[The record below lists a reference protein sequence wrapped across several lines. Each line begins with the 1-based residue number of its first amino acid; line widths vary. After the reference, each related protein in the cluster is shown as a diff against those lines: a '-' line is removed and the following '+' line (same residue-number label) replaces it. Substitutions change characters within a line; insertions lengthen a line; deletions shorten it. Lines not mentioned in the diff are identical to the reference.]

1 MFRFLTMSPLLLLTV
16 AFVSRGMGGF
26 SDEFAAWP
34 FAVALVAV
42 GLPHG
47 AIDLRLAAKLQSVSL
62 PIAATRFGWYVLLMC
77 GATLCLWLSPSATL
91 TGFVILSSWH
101 FGRADVDDHKTV
113 LEDDTRIRDLAEGPS
128 TTWMALTAWA
138 RGLLILALP
147 LCFHVEQSIE
157 VAETLVR
164 LCGADLRANFTLLER
179 GAILVS
185 CVCGT
190 FEVSRMLALRFAG
203 HVRLSRLIL
212 LELCSLVSAFW
223 MLHPMFAMGLYFG
236 CWHSWRHLRRL
247 NSVLCPNQNHG
258 LRAILRLH
266 FESLPLLLPTLA
278 MVWVICIQLAGGIN
292 IRNTAFTS
300 LLVYAVVTLPHE
312 LLCGRLFQFL
322 SHAGPRDDI
331 DSLGL
336 NIPRSASCH

>member
-16 AFVSRGMGGF
+16 AIVSRGMGGF
-26 SDEFAAWP
+26 SEEFAAWP

-47 AIDLRLAAKLQSVSL
+47 AIDLRLAAKLQGVSL
-62 PIAATRFGWYVLLMC
+62 PVAATRFGWYALLMC
-77 GATLCLWLSPSATL
+77 GAVFCLWLSPSATL

-101 FGRADVDDHKTV
+101 FGRADVDDHKIV
-113 LEDDTRIRDLAEGPS
+113 LEHDTHLRDNEADSS
-128 TTWMALTAWA
+128 TTRMALAAWA

-147 LCFHVEQSIE
+147 FCFHVEQSVE
-157 VAETLVR
+157 VAEILVR
-164 LCGADLRANFTLLER
+164 LCGADLRANLTVLER

-190 FEVSRMLALRFAG
+190 FEVVRMLALRFAG

-212 LELCSLVSAFW
+212 LELCSLVTAFW

-247 NSVLCPNQNHG
+247 NSVLCPNQNDW
-258 LRAILRLH
+258 LKAILRLH
-266 FESLPLLLPTLA
+266 FESLPLLLPTLV
-278 MVWVICIQLAGGIN
+278 MVCVICIQLAGGIN
-292 IRNTAFTS
+292 IRNAAFTS

-322 SHAGPRDDI
+322 SHTETRDDI
-331 DSLGL
+331 DSPGL
-336 NIPRSASCH
+336 NIPRPAACH